1 MTLTNTEEPEFE
13 EASPRSPGL
22 GWRMGIIALGVI
34 LAGVACGTIVVA
46 LGQSTW
52 AISNMTDP
60 GLSPESRSRLE
71 VLRDKVNALGTAPE
85 AVGWMNDA
93 LDPNADGTSV
103 LAYLRA
109 AQKALEAAD
118 DPKLAEAA
126 RELREIIQTM
136 RPAYIRETAT
146 PVPAYTLEWP
156 SPSPVPTLEW
166 PSPAP
171 VPTLE

>member
-1 MTLTNTEEPEFE
+1 MTLTSAEEPEFDG
-13 EASPRSPGL
+13 ASPRSPGP
-22 GWRMGIIALGVI
+22 GGRIGIIALGVI

-60 GLSPESRSRLE
+60 GLNSESRSRLE
-71 VLRDKVNALGTAPE
+71 AMRDEVNALGTEPE

-118 DPKLAEAA
+118 EPKLAEAA

-136 RPAYIRETAT
+136 RPAYIREAAT
-146 PVPAYTLEWP
+146 PFPAYTLEWP
-156 SPSPVPTLEW
+156 SPSPVPMLEW
-166 PSPAP
+166 PQ
-171 VPTLE
+171 

>member
-1 MTLTNTEEPEFE
+1 MTLTNAQEPEFE

-22 GWRMGIIALGVI
+22 GWRIGIMALGVI
-34 LAGVACGTIVVA
+34 LAVVACGTIAVA

-52 AISNMTDP
+52 AISNIADP
-60 GLSPESRSRLE
+60 GLNPEARSRLE
-71 VLRDKVNALGTAPE
+71 VLRDKVDAEGTAPE

-118 DPKLAEAA
+118 DPKLAEAVK
-126 RELREIIQTM
+126 ELKAIFQIM
-136 RPAYIRETAT
+136 RPTPIRKTTT
-146 PVPAYTLEWP
+146 PRPMLTLEWP
-156 SPSPVPTLEW
+156 SPPSAPTLEW
-166 PSPAP
+166 P
-171 VPTLE
+171 